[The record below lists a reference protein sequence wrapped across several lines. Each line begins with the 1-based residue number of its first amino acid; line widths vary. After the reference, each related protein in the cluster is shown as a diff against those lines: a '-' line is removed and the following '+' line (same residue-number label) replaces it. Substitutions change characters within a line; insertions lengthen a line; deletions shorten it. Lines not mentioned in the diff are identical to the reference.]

1 MTSMA
6 QYRELF
12 IFIAGFVVIALAAK
26 QIGAFLADKAQLPL
40 ISGFLLAGVAAGP
53 YVLNLIPAA
62 ALEHLRV
69 VDQMSLAV
77 IAFAAGSEL
86 YLEEMRSSLRSITRV
101 VLGNVIVVPLLGTAV
116 TLLLADS
123 IPFMQTMDGAGRLGV
138 SFMIG
143 AILLARSPSSAIAIV
158 NELRAK
164 GPFSKTVLGVTMVID
179 VAVIVLF
186 AISLEV
192 ADALL
197 TRVGISLAFLLLL
210 AGELL
215 LTGLAGLAL
224 GWLMAWILAR
234 KLRPG
239 GKIVFLLAVG
249 LGTFVLATGLRE
261 VTAVYL
267 PFEILLEPLLICLI
281 GSFWVTNYTPY
292 RTEFLRIL
300 HDVGPPTYVLF
311 FTLTGASL
319 ALDVLSTAWVAALV
333 LFIVRLAGI
342 FLGSFAGG
350 ASVGDPMSHNRL
362 SWMAYVT
369 MAGVG
374 LGLAKEAADIFPEFG
389 IEFATVVIAVIVV
402 SQLVGPPLFKWAIV
416 HSGEAHPR
424 HDPPTFDGVRD
435 ALIFGLRPDAVLLAR
450 QLSLHGWQVK
460 VVCLEPAEI
469 EGLEAPDVAV
479 AFLPELSVT
488 ALRDLGMGQAD
499 AIVAMQS
506 DALNYQICELA
517 YEHFGTATMVA
528 YLLDRTKF
536 EQFYQLGVSVV
547 EPQTAVV
554 TLLDHFVRAP
564 VGTSML
570 LGMRAAQDVV
580 DVELRNPDL
589 HGLTLRDLRLP
600 LDILVLSVQRKGE
613 TLISHGYTRLELG
626 DRITMVGSL
635 AKLEEVMVRFGT

>member
-1 MTSMA
+1 MA
-6 QYRELF
+6 NYRELF
-12 IFIAGFVVIALAAK
+12 IFVAGFVVIALASR
-26 QIGAFLADKAQLPL
+26 QIGAFLAAKAQLPL
-40 ISGFLLAGVAAGP
+40 ISGFLLAGVVAGP
-53 YVLNLIPAA
+53 YVLDLIPAE
-62 ALEHLRV
+62 ALEHLRL
-69 VDQMSLAV
+69 VDQLSLAV

-86 YLEEMRSSLRSITRV
+86 YLEEMRSSLRSISWV
-101 VLGNVIVVPLLGTAV
+101 VLGNVLAVPVLGTAV
-116 TLLLADS
+116 VLLLADY
-123 IPFMQTMDGAGRLGV
+123 IPFMREMDTLGRLGV
-138 SFMIG
+138 SLMIG
-143 AILLARSPSSAIAIV
+143 AILVARSPSSAIAII

-164 GPFSKTVLGVTMVID
+164 GPFSKTVLGVTMVTD
-179 VAVIVLF
+179 VAVIILF

-197 TRVGISLAFLLLL
+197 TRLGLNLAFLLLL
-210 AGELL
+210 AGELM
-215 LTGLAGLAL
+215 LTGLVGLAL
-224 GWLMAWILAR
+224 GWLMAWVLAHR
-234 KLRPG
+234 LRPAL
-239 GKIVFLLAVG
+239 KIALLLGAG
-249 LGTFVLATGLRE
+249 LGTFLLTASLRE

-292 RTEFLRIL
+292 RAEFLRII

-319 ALDVLSTAWVAALV
+319 ALDVLATAWLAALA
-333 LFIVRLAGI
+333 LFIIRLVGI
-342 FLGSFAGG
+342 FLGSLGG
-350 ASVGDPMSHNRL
+350 GMAAGDPMKYNRL
-362 SWMAYVT
+362 SWMTYVT

-416 HSGEAHPR
+416 RSGEARPR
-424 HDPPTFDGVRD
+424 HETPSFDGVRD

-450 QLSLHGWQVK
+450 QLGHHGWQVK

-469 EGLEAPDVAV
+469 EGLETPDVTV
-479 AFLPELSVT
+479 AYLSELSVE
-488 ALRDLGMGQAD
+488 ALRDLGMAQAD

-506 DALNYQICELA
+506 DELNYQICELA
-517 YEHFGTATMVA
+517 YEHFGTPTMVA
-528 YLLDRTKF
+528 YLLDRSMF
-536 EQFYQLGVSVV
+536 EQFYRLGVSVV

-554 TLLDHFVRAP
+554 SLLDHFVRAP

-570 LGMRAAQDVV
+570 LGMRTAQDVV

-600 LDILVLSVQRKGE
+600 LDILVLSVQRNGE
-613 TLISHGYTRLELG
+613 TIISRGYTRLELG
-626 DRITMVGSL
+626 DRITMVGSV
-635 AKLEEVMVRFGT
+635 AKLEEVMVRFGN